1 MTRAEVDALCAA
13 HPGATPPAPG
23 ELVAWKVGGKMFCCF
38 SGEAAT
44 PSAPTDGASGFSV
57 KCPDVETA
65 AMLIDA
71 GVAKR
76 APYFHRS
83 WVRVPFDGTD
93 PGEAA
98 HRIAVS
104 YDAVVATLPKRVR
117 EAL

>member
-1 MTRAEVDALCAA
+1 MCAA

-44 PSAPTDGASGFSV
+44 PSAPADGAGGFSV

-65 AMLIDA
+65 QMLIDA
-71 GVAKR
+71 GVARR

-83 WVRVPFDGTD
+83 WVRVPFDGTA
-93 PGEAA
+93 PEEAA
-98 HRIAVS
+98 HRVAVS
-104 YDAVVATLPKRVR
+104 YDTVAAGLPRRVR